1 MGTLARPGWDMGV
14 AQGWGNLSPWRWGGL
29 GTQGT
34 LVTHGSSLGTW
45 GPMLPWW
52 GRRDLCHAS
61 VGTQRLL
68 SLRWGHPGDTGPLL
82 AQSTEL
88 GTWGPC
94 HPELQGCPMHTG
106 DQVVPMSPGG
116 GAQGRPG
123 APGTMGGLGS
133 TGGFMDRERSRG
145 WGPQGVPPGVHVP
158 PIECMRVS
166 PRPSPGG
173 LAGAPP
179 SDRLSARG
187 RRGGGGLSGGTS
199 KRRRVPHGGAGG
211 LPENGAP
218 GCTRLVAGGVTGQ
231 PDPPGPCSRCSSS
244 SSAAFWGGPG
254 PGGSGHPSRVRWPR
268 RGSVTRCGGV
278 TSGVGSS
285 GVSRSAPG
293 SPWGGSSG

>member
-52 GRRDLCHAS
+52 GCRDLCHPS

-94 HPELQGCPMHTG
+94 QPELQGCPMHTG

-116 GAQGRPG
+116 ALRAAQGPLAPWG
-123 APGTMGGLGS
+123 AWAAPGVS
-133 TGGFMDRERSRG
+133 WTG
-145 WGPQGVPPGVHVP
+145 
-158 PIECMRVS
+158 
-166 PRPSPGG
+166 
-173 LAGAPP
+173 
-179 SDRLSARG
+179 
-187 RRGGGGLSGGTS
+187 
-199 KRRRVPHGGAGG
+199 
-211 LPENGAP
+211 
-218 GCTRLVAGGVTGQ
+218 
-231 PDPPGPCSRCSSS
+231 
-244 SSAAFWGGPG
+244 
-254 PGGSGHPSRVRWPR
+254 
-268 RGSVTRCGGV
+268 
-278 TSGVGSS
+278 
-285 GVSRSAPG
+285 SAPG
-293 SPWGGSSG
+293 GGDPRASPQVCMSPPESACGSVPVPARGAWRGPPLATG